1 MRLSLSWATCIS
13 GKLDTIPI
21 AMRRLILALAAVLT
35 LAACGAN
42 ERSLTRPDPELDALF
57 VQLEQAQDATAA
69 APIETAIR
77 ERWADS
83 GSPTVNILLERAAAA
98 EREGDDDLAGRF
110 LDQAS
115 DLAPDYAEPWKRRAN
130 LAYSAED
137 YPGAIAAIQETL
149 KREPRHFEAMVGL
162 GFVYE
167 ELGQARAALEA
178 FRAALVVHPNYEPAL
193 EGVRRLEPRVDGRD
207 A

>member
-1 MRLSLSWATCIS
+1 MRA
-13 GKLDTIPI
+13 
-21 AMRRLILALAAVLT
+21 
-35 LAACGAN
+35 
-42 ERSLTRPDPELDALF
+42 DPELDALF
-57 VQLEQAQDATAA
+57 VQLEQAEDAAAA
-69 APIETAIR
+69 APIELAIR

-98 EREGDDDLAGRF
+98 EREGDADLAGRF

-149 KREPRHFEAMVGL
+149 KREPRHFEAMAGL
-162 GFVYE
+162 G
-167 ELGQARAALEA
+167 LRLRRTGPAARRARSVPRRARRASPLRAGAAG
-178 FRAALVVHPNYEPAL
+178 RAPARTA
-193 EGVRRLEPRVDGRD
+193 RRRTRRMIAP
-207 A
+207 

>member
-1 MRLSLSWATCIS
+1 MWIS
-13 GKLDTIPI
+13 GKLAAIQI
-21 AMRRLILALAAVLT
+21 AMRHFLLAFATALSLV
-35 LAACGAN
+35 ACGAN
-42 ERSLTRPDPELDALF
+42 ERAAVRPDPELDALF
-57 VQLEQAQDATAA
+57 VQLEQAEDAAAA
-69 APIETAIR
+69 APIELAIR

-98 EREGDDDLAGRF
+98 EREGDAELASRF

-137 YPGAIAAIQETL
+137 YAGAIAAIQETL
-149 KREPRHFEAMVGL
+149 KREPRHFEAMAGL

-167 ELGQARAALEA
+167 ELGQHRAALEA
-178 FRAALVVHPNYEPAL
+178 FRAALVVHPHYEPAL
-193 EGVRRLEPRVDGRD
+193 QGVRRLEPRVDGRD